1 MDIDT
6 EELNSNL
13 SDLRERVDALTD
25 FTMRA
30 AEVLAEAN
38 GMDGAAFVKKIKDE
52 AMVTITTTEEL
63 YGNRNPRRKHAGND

>member
-6 EELNSNL
+6 EELNSDL

-38 GMDGAAFVKKIKDE
+38 GMDGAEFIKRIKAE
-52 AMVTITTTEEL
+52 AGVTITTTEEL
-63 YGNRNPRRKHAGND
+63 HGNRNPRR